1 MTKSISNISSLATE
15 LTNTTGVLSNILEVQ
30 PEDGTQ
36 LIFRNH
42 VERGQQSLGIPI
54 FAELQESAGDDLPLD
69 TRLALQFERPADD
82 NPTVVSEPLDNIRP
96 YRALSVKEQQNEEFV
111 DRVKNVLKGNALV
124 VDDVDKMYVAL
135 ESSAQIDWSNSRLQ
149 FDESAVCER

>member
-82 NPTVVSEPLDNIRP
+82 NPSEGT
-96 YRALSVKEQQNEEFV
+96 AE
-111 DRVKNVLKGNALV
+111 
-124 VDDVDKMYVAL
+124 
-135 ESSAQIDWSNSRLQ
+135 
-149 FDESAVCER
+149 